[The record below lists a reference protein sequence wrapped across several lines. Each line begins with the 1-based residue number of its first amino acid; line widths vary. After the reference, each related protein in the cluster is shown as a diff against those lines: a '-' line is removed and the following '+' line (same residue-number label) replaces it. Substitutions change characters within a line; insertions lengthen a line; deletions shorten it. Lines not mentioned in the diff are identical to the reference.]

1 MAIELLELHYHLRDN
16 SHAMSAVVRNRS
28 EAEALAV
35 CLRIAAELGIPLQLE
50 SSAFAEGGLR
60 EIWQFIGQNNAQ
72 LSLLLAVIVL
82 VLSRIPT
89 SDSEMNA
96 LNKEVAKA
104 TIQEKRL
111 NIEKLKRE
119 LDEGTPKQETIAAT
133 ARAFEHDLK
142 VVTRRSNFYRGLLD
156 YDKVTAVGFTPVP
169 DLSVNLSEEHTVQR
183 RDFAKFVLP
192 TDKLPVEVV
201 DDARIEII
209 APVLKDGTYLWKG
222 LYDGEPISFSML
234 DQEFK
239 TAVIRREISFV
250 NGSTIDCVLNIH
262 RKLDEVGDINV
273 TGYSVATV
281 LAKSDGIASEETVQ
295 GKRYRFNKRLAAS
308 QGHLFD
314 QTP

>member
-1 MAIELLELHYHLRDN
+1 MAVELLELHYHLRDN

-35 CLRIAAELGIPLQLE
+35 CLHIAAELGIPLQLE

-82 VLSRIPT
+82 AFSRIPT
-89 SDSEMNA
+89 SDSEMDA

-111 NIEKLKRE
+111 NIEKLQRE
-119 LDEGTPKQETIAAT
+119 LSEGSPKQETIAAT
-133 ARAFEHDLK
+133 ARTFEHDLK

-156 YDKVTAVGFTPVP
+156 YDKVTAIGFTPVP
-169 DLSVNLSEEHTVQR
+169 DPSIKPSEEHTVQR
-183 RDFAKFVLP
+183 HDFAKFVLP

-201 DDARIEII
+201 DEARIEII

-222 LYDGEPISFSML
+222 LYDGLPISFSML

-239 TAVIRREISFV
+239 TSVIRREVSFV

-262 RKLDEVGDINV
+262 RKFDEVGDINV

-295 GKRYRFNKRLAAS
+295 GKRYRFNKRLAVG

>member
-16 SHAMSAVVRNRS
+16 SHAMSAIVRNRS

-35 CLRIAAELGIPLQLE
+35 CLHIATELGIPLQLE

-72 LSLLLAVIVL
+72 LSLLVAVIVL

-104 TIQEKRL
+104 TIQEKWL

-119 LDEGTPKQETIAAT
+119 LDEDIPKQETIAAT

-169 DLSVNLSEEHTVQR
+169 DLFVNHSEEHTVQR

-222 LYDGEPISFSML
+222 LYDGKPISFSML

-239 TAVIRREISFV
+239 TEVIRREISFV

-273 TGYSVATV
+273 TSYSVATV

-295 GKRYRFNKRLAAS
+295 GKRYRSNKRLAAS
-308 QGHLFD
+308 QDLFD
-314 QTP
+314 QMP